1 MKIFHPETL
10 AETVHQNR
18 TESTSALSVQEDAIS
33 DVEEETYNEKP
44 SEDESSL
51 AKKMNDLNELL
62 DEEGRDEDEEKRNP
76 LLLAW
81 KRERVKEN
89 WSKVRSCMR
98 DFIV

>member
-1 MKIFHPETL
+1 M
-10 AETVHQNR
+10 AETVHETK
-18 TESTSALSVQEDAIS
+18 TESEESDNIAMALSVQEEASS
-33 DVEEETYNEKP
+33 DVEEETPNNEKP

-81 KRERVKEN
+81 MRERVKEN
-89 WSKVRSCMR
+89 WSKVRNCMR

>member
-1 MKIFHPETL
+1 MKLRLNVKKVITI
-10 AETVHQNR
+10 AM
-18 TESTSALSVQEDAIS
+18 ALSVQEEPSS
-33 DVEEETYNEKP
+33 DVEEETPNNEKP
-44 SEDESSL
+44 SDDESSL

-76 LLLAW
+76 LLMAW

-89 WSKVRSCMR
+89 WSKVRNCMR